1 MLDHSNQT
9 EDDFYNKGESSF
21 VRNLLLS
28 LLGNLSGSNL
38 LFLTY
43 VSTITVLLPSE
54 RVKVIET

>member
-1 MLDHSNQT
+1 MLDHSNQM
-9 EDDFYNKGESSF
+9 EDDFYNKRESSF

-28 LLGNLSGSNL
+28 LWGNLSGSNL

>member
-9 EDDFYNKGESSF
+9 KDDFYNKGESSF

-28 LLGNLSGSNL
+28 LWANLSGSNL
-38 LFLTY
+38 LFLTS

>member
-1 MLDHSNQT
+1 MLDHSNQM

-28 LLGNLSGSNL
+28 LWGNLSGSNL